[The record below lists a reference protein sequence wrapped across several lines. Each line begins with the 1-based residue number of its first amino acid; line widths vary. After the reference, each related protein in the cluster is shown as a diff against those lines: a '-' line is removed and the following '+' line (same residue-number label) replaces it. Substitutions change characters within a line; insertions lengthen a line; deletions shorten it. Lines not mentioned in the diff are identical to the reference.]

1 MRSFGLAVAA
11 LALGFGVQA
20 APAQETRLLFT
31 SLSPAGSPNSQFF
44 NSWAQRVN
52 DQSGGA
58 LKIEVRDGTALA
70 NFGNSY
76 DRVNSDVV
84 QIGWVQP
91 AFIAGKFP
99 LSEVTNLPFMTDDDV
114 NCSIAL
120 WRYYKSAVMAAELQ
134 DVVPIWASCLAQSGL
149 HFAEAPRSDT
159 ELNGLKMRVA
169 GKVPSQIVERMGGT
183 PVSMTAESIYE
194 ALQRGT
200 IDGMVTSWAA
210 FEPYKFQE
218 VAFYHVEV
226 PIGSNP
232 SMFMM
237 SRKKYEFAAARRTQ
251 GTRRQLR
258 RGNRA
263 RSGQAFFRSSGTR
276 PRRRCP
282 ASQPQ
287 DRHAPAGAAC
297 SAATEAQS
305 DRGRLGERAAGSGQG
320 GRNVSPDLCKGEGGS
335 LACSR
340 DSHLGVGERCVHFA
354 RCRGF
359 QPWSANAN

>member
-20 APAQETRLLFT
+20 ASAQETRLLFT

-120 WRYYKSAVMAAELQ
+120 WRYYKSSVMAAELQ

-149 HFAEAPRSDT
+149 HFAKAPRSDT

-237 SRKKYEFAAARRTQ
+237 SRKKYESLPPAARKALDDNSGEAIVREAAKHFAA
-251 GTRRQLR
+251 
-258 RGNRA
+258 
-263 RSGQAFFRSSGTR
+263 
-276 PRRRCP
+276 
-282 ASQPQ
+282 
-287 DRHAPAGAAC
+287 
-297 SAATEAQS
+297 
-305 DRGRLGERAAGSGQG
+305 RAAVAQLP
-320 GRNVSPDLCKGEGGS
+320 NHKIVTPPPAQ
-335 LACSR
+335 LAA
-340 DSHLGVGERCVHFA
+340 LQQKLNPIVVEWAAERPGADKAVETFRQIYAQVKAGH
-354 RCRGF
+354 
-359 QPWSANAN
+359 

>member
-1 MRSFGLAVAA
+1 MRLFGPVLAVFA
-11 LALGFGVQA
+11 LSFGVQA
-20 APAQETRLLFT
+20 ASAQETRLLFT

-76 DRVNSDVV
+76 DRVLSDVV

-99 LSEVTNLPFMTDDDV
+99 LSEVTNLPFMTDDDI
-114 NCSIAL
+114 NCSLAL
-120 WRYYKSAVMAAELQ
+120 WRYYKSPVMAAELQ

-149 HFAEAPRSDT
+149 HFAKAPRSDT

-210 FEPYKFQE
+210 FEPYKFAE
-218 VAFYHVEV
+218 VAFYHVEA

-237 SRKKYEFAAARRTQ
+237 SRKKYESLPPAARKALDDNSGEAIVREAAKHFAAQAA
-251 GTRRQLR
+251 
-258 RGNRA
+258 RA
-263 RSGQAFFRSSGTR
+263 RAAVAQLPNHKIVTPPPAQLAALKEKLNPIVVDWAKERPGADKAVETFRQIY
-276 PRRRCP
+276 
-282 ASQPQ
+282 AQVK
-287 DRHAPAGAAC
+287 AG
-297 SAATEAQS
+297 
-305 DRGRLGERAAGSGQG
+305 
-320 GRNVSPDLCKGEGGS
+320 
-335 LACSR
+335 
-340 DSHLGVGERCVHFA
+340 H
-354 RCRGF
+354 
-359 QPWSANAN
+359 

>member
-11 LALGFGVQA
+11 LALGFGIQA
-20 APAQETRLLFT
+20 ASAQETRLLFT

-114 NCSIAL
+114 NCSLAL
-120 WRYYKSAVMAAELQ
+120 WRYYKSPVMAAELQ

-149 HFAEAPRSDT
+149 HFAKAPRSDT

-218 VAFYHVEV
+218 VTFYHVEV

-237 SRKKYEFAAARRTQ
+237 SRRKYELLPPAARKALDDNSGEAIVREAAKHFAAQAA
-251 GTRRQLR
+251 
-258 RGNRA
+258 RA
-263 RSGQAFFRSSGTR
+263 RAAVAQLPNHKIVTPPPAQLAALKEKLNPIVVDWAKERPGADKAVETFRQIYT
-276 PRRRCP
+276 
-282 ASQPQ
+282 QVK
-287 DRHAPAGAAC
+287 AG
-297 SAATEAQS
+297 
-305 DRGRLGERAAGSGQG
+305 
-320 GRNVSPDLCKGEGGS
+320 
-335 LACSR
+335 
-340 DSHLGVGERCVHFA
+340 H
-354 RCRGF
+354 
-359 QPWSANAN
+359 

>member
-1 MRSFGLAVAA
+1 MRLFGPLLAVFA
-11 LALGFGVQA
+11 LSFGVQA
-20 APAQETRLLFT
+20 ASAQETRLLFT

-76 DRVNSDVV
+76 DRVLSDVV

-99 LSEVTNLPFMTDDDV
+99 LSEVTNLPFMTDDDI
-114 NCSIAL
+114 NCSLAL
-120 WRYYKSAVMAAELQ
+120 WRYYKSPVMAAELQ

-149 HFAEAPRSDT
+149 HFAKAPRSDT

-210 FEPYKFQE
+210 FEPYKFAE

-237 SRKKYEFAAARRTQ
+237 SRKKYESLPPAARKALDDNSGEAIVREAARHFAAQAA
-251 GTRRQLR
+251 
-258 RGNRA
+258 RA
-263 RSGQAFFRSSGTR
+263 RAAVAQLPNHKIVTPPPAQLAALKEKLNPIVVDWAKERPGADKAVETFRQIY
-276 PRRRCP
+276 
-282 ASQPQ
+282 AQVK
-287 DRHAPAGAAC
+287 AG
-297 SAATEAQS
+297 
-305 DRGRLGERAAGSGQG
+305 
-320 GRNVSPDLCKGEGGS
+320 
-335 LACSR
+335 
-340 DSHLGVGERCVHFA
+340 H
-354 RCRGF
+354 
-359 QPWSANAN
+359 

>member
-1 MRSFGLAVAA
+1 MRSFGPAVAA
-11 LALGFGVQA
+11 LALSFA
-20 APAQETRLLFT
+20 AHAASAQETRLLFT
-31 SLSPAGSPNSQFF
+31 SLSPASSPNSQFF

-52 DQSGGA
+52 AQSGGA

-120 WRYYKSAVMAAELQ
+120 WRYYKSPVMAAELQ
-134 DVVPIWASCLAQSGL
+134 DIVPIWASCLAQSGL
-149 HFAEAPRSDT
+149 HFAKAPRSDT

-232 SMFMM
+232 SIFMM
-237 SRKKYEFAAARRTQ
+237 SRKKYESLPPAARKALDDNLGETIVREAAKHFADQ
-251 GTRRQLR
+251 AA
-258 RGNRA
+258 RA
-263 RSGQAFFRSSGTR
+263 RAAVAKLPNHTIVTPPTGQLAALKQKLDPIVVDWARERPGADKAVETFRQIY
-276 PRRRCP
+276 
-282 ASQPQ
+282 AQVK
-287 DRHAPAGAAC
+287 AG
-297 SAATEAQS
+297 
-305 DRGRLGERAAGSGQG
+305 
-320 GRNVSPDLCKGEGGS
+320 
-335 LACSR
+335 
-340 DSHLGVGERCVHFA
+340 H
-354 RCRGF
+354 
-359 QPWSANAN
+359 

>member
-1 MRSFGLAVAA
+1 MRLVGHVVAA
-11 LALGFGVQA
+11 LALSIGVQA
-20 APAQETRLLFT
+20 ASAQETRLLFT

-52 DQSGGA
+52 EQSGGA
-58 LKIEVRDGTALA
+58 LKIDVRDGTALA

-76 DRVNSDVV
+76 DRVISDVV

-99 LSEVTNLPFMTDDDV
+99 LSEVTNLPFMTDDDI
-114 NCSIAL
+114 NCSLAL
-120 WRYYKSAVMAAELQ
+120 WRYYKSPVMAAELQ

-149 HFAEAPRSDT
+149 HFAKAPRSDT

-237 SRKKYEFAAARRTQ
+237 SRKKYESLPPAARKALDDNSGEAIVREAAKHFAAQAV
-251 GTRRQLR
+251 
-258 RGNRA
+258 RA
-263 RSGQAFFRSSGTR
+263 RAAVAQLPNHKIVTPPPAQLAALQQKLNPIVVDWAAERPGADKAVETFRQIY
-276 PRRRCP
+276 
-282 ASQPQ
+282 AQVK
-287 DRHAPAGAAC
+287 AG
-297 SAATEAQS
+297 
-305 DRGRLGERAAGSGQG
+305 
-320 GRNVSPDLCKGEGGS
+320 
-335 LACSR
+335 
-340 DSHLGVGERCVHFA
+340 H
-354 RCRGF
+354 
-359 QPWSANAN
+359 

>member
-1 MRSFGLAVAA
+1 MRLFGPVLAVFA
-11 LALGFGVQA
+11 LSFGVQA
-20 APAQETRLLFT
+20 ASAQETRLLFT

-76 DRVNSDVV
+76 DRVLSDVV

-99 LSEVTNLPFMTDDDV
+99 LSEVTNLPFMTDDDI
-114 NCSIAL
+114 NCSLAL
-120 WRYYKSAVMAAELQ
+120 WRYYKSPVMAAELQ

-149 HFAEAPRSDT
+149 HFAKAPRSDT

-210 FEPYKFQE
+210 FEPYKFAE

-237 SRKKYEFAAARRTQ
+237 SRKKYESLPPAARKALDDNSGEAIVREAAKHFAAQAA
-251 GTRRQLR
+251 
-258 RGNRA
+258 RA
-263 RSGQAFFRSSGTR
+263 RAAVAQLPNHKIVTPPPAQLAALKEKLNPIVVDWAKERPGADKAVETFRQIY
-276 PRRRCP
+276 
-282 ASQPQ
+282 AQVK
-287 DRHAPAGAAC
+287 AG
-297 SAATEAQS
+297 
-305 DRGRLGERAAGSGQG
+305 
-320 GRNVSPDLCKGEGGS
+320 
-335 LACSR
+335 
-340 DSHLGVGERCVHFA
+340 H
-354 RCRGF
+354 
-359 QPWSANAN
+359 

>member
-1 MRSFGLAVAA
+1 MRLLGQVVAA

-20 APAQETRLLFT
+20 GSAQETRLLFT

-44 NSWAQRVN
+44 NSWAKRVN

-76 DRVNSDVV
+76 DRVVSDVV

-114 NCSIAL
+114 NCSVAL
-120 WRYYKSAVMAAELQ
+120 WRYYKSPVMAAELQ
-134 DVVPIWASCLAQSGL
+134 DLVPIWASCLAQSGL
-149 HFAEAPRSDT
+149 HFAKPPRSDT
-159 ELNGLKMRVA
+159 ELGGLKLRVA
-169 GKVPSQIVERMGGT
+169 GKVPSQIVDKMGGT

-194 ALQRGT
+194 SLQRGT

-226 PIGSNP
+226 PIGSSP
-232 SMFMM
+232 SMFVM
-237 SRKKYEFAAARRTQ
+237 SRKKYDSLPPAARKALDDNSGDAIVREAAKHFSNQ
-251 GTRRQLR
+251 AA
-258 RGNRA
+258 RA
-263 RSGQAFFRSSGTR
+263 R
-276 PRRRCP
+276 
-282 ASQPQ
+282 
-287 DRHAPAGAAC
+287 AAV
-297 SAATEAQS
+297 AQ
-305 DRGRLGERAAGSGQG
+305 LA
-320 GRNVSPDLCKGEGGS
+320 NHKIVSPPPAQMTALEQKLNPIVTEWAS
-335 LACSR
+335 
-340 DSHLGVGERCVHFA
+340 ERPGADKAIETFRNIYAQVKA
-354 RCRGF
+354 G
-359 QPWSANAN
+359 Q

>member
-1 MRSFGLAVAA
+1 MRLVGHVVAA
-11 LALGFGVQA
+11 LALGIGVQA
-20 APAQETRLLFT
+20 ASAQETRLLFT

-52 DQSGGA
+52 EQSGGA
-58 LKIEVRDGTALA
+58 LKIDVRDGTALA

-76 DRVNSDVV
+76 DRVISDVV

-99 LSEVTNLPFMTDDDV
+99 LSEVTNLPFMTDDDI
-114 NCSIAL
+114 NCSLAL
-120 WRYYKSAVMAAELQ
+120 WRYYKSPVMAAELQ

-149 HFAEAPRSDT
+149 HFAKAPRSDT

-237 SRKKYEFAAARRTQ
+237 SRKKYESLPPAARKALDDNSGEAIVREAAKHFAAQAV
-251 GTRRQLR
+251 
-258 RGNRA
+258 RA
-263 RSGQAFFRSSGTR
+263 RAAVAQLPNHKIVTPPPAQLAALQQKLNPIVVDWAAERPGADKAVETFRQIY
-276 PRRRCP
+276 
-282 ASQPQ
+282 AQVK
-287 DRHAPAGAAC
+287 AG
-297 SAATEAQS
+297 
-305 DRGRLGERAAGSGQG
+305 
-320 GRNVSPDLCKGEGGS
+320 
-335 LACSR
+335 
-340 DSHLGVGERCVHFA
+340 H
-354 RCRGF
+354 
-359 QPWSANAN
+359 

>member
-1 MRSFGLAVAA
+1 MRLFGPALAVFA
-11 LALGFGVQA
+11 LSVGVQA
-20 APAQETRLLFT
+20 ASAQETRLLFT

-58 LKIEVRDGTALA
+58 LKIDVRDGTALA

-76 DRVNSDVV
+76 DRVLSDVV

-114 NCSIAL
+114 NCSLAL
-120 WRYYKSAVMAAELQ
+120 WRYYKSPVMAAELQ

-149 HFAEAPRSDT
+149 HFAKAPRSDT

-210 FEPYKFQE
+210 FEPYKFAE

-237 SRKKYEFAAARRTQ
+237 SRKKYESLPPAARKALDDNSGEAIVREAAKHFAAQAA
-251 GTRRQLR
+251 
-258 RGNRA
+258 RA
-263 RSGQAFFRSSGTR
+263 RAAVAQLPNHKIVTPPPAQLAALKEKLNPIVLDWAKDRPGADKAVETFRQIY
-276 PRRRCP
+276 
-282 ASQPQ
+282 AQVK
-287 DRHAPAGAAC
+287 AG
-297 SAATEAQS
+297 
-305 DRGRLGERAAGSGQG
+305 
-320 GRNVSPDLCKGEGGS
+320 
-335 LACSR
+335 
-340 DSHLGVGERCVHFA
+340 H
-354 RCRGF
+354 
-359 QPWSANAN
+359 

>member
-1 MRSFGLAVAA
+1 MRLFGPVLAVFA
-11 LALGFGVQA
+11 LSFGVQA
-20 APAQETRLLFT
+20 ASAQETRLLFT

-58 LKIEVRDGTALA
+58 LKIDVRDGTALA

-76 DRVNSDVV
+76 DRVLSDVV

-99 LSEVTNLPFMTDDDV
+99 LSEVTNLPFMTDDDI
-114 NCSIAL
+114 NCSLAL
-120 WRYYKSAVMAAELQ
+120 WRYYKSPVMAAELQ

-149 HFAEAPRSDT
+149 HFAKAPRSDT

-210 FEPYKFQE
+210 FEPYKFAE

-237 SRKKYEFAAARRTQ
+237 SRKKYESLPPAARKALDDNSGEAIVREAAKHFAAQAA
-251 GTRRQLR
+251 
-258 RGNRA
+258 RA
-263 RSGQAFFRSSGTR
+263 RAAVAQLPNHKIVTPPPAQLAALKEKLNPIVLDWAKERPGADKAVETFRQIY
-276 PRRRCP
+276 
-282 ASQPQ
+282 AQVK
-287 DRHAPAGAAC
+287 AG
-297 SAATEAQS
+297 
-305 DRGRLGERAAGSGQG
+305 
-320 GRNVSPDLCKGEGGS
+320 
-335 LACSR
+335 
-340 DSHLGVGERCVHFA
+340 H
-354 RCRGF
+354 
-359 QPWSANAN
+359 

>member
-1 MRSFGLAVAA
+1 MRLFGPVLAVFA
-11 LALGFGVQA
+11 LSFGVQA
-20 APAQETRLLFT
+20 ASAQETRLLFT

-76 DRVNSDVV
+76 DRVLSDVV

-99 LSEVTNLPFMTDDDV
+99 LSEVTNLPFVTDDDI
-114 NCSIAL
+114 NCSLAL
-120 WRYYKSAVMAAELQ
+120 WRYYKSPVMAAELQ

-149 HFAEAPRSDT
+149 HFAKAPRSDT

-169 GKVPSQIVERMGGT
+169 GRVPSQIVERMGGT

-210 FEPYKFQE
+210 FEPYKFAE

-237 SRKKYEFAAARRTQ
+237 SRKKYESLPPAARKALDDNSGEAIVREAAKHFAAQAA
-251 GTRRQLR
+251 
-258 RGNRA
+258 RA
-263 RSGQAFFRSSGTR
+263 RAAVAQLPNHKIVTPPPAQLAALKEKLNPIVVDWAKERPGADKAVETFRQIY
-276 PRRRCP
+276 
-282 ASQPQ
+282 AQVK
-287 DRHAPAGAAC
+287 AG
-297 SAATEAQS
+297 
-305 DRGRLGERAAGSGQG
+305 
-320 GRNVSPDLCKGEGGS
+320 
-335 LACSR
+335 
-340 DSHLGVGERCVHFA
+340 H
-354 RCRGF
+354 
-359 QPWSANAN
+359 

>member
-1 MRSFGLAVAA
+1 MRLFGPLLAVFA
-11 LALGFGVQA
+11 LSFGVQA
-20 APAQETRLLFT
+20 ASAQETRLLFT

-76 DRVNSDVV
+76 DRVLSDVV

-99 LSEVTNLPFMTDDDV
+99 LSEVTNLPFMTDDDI
-114 NCSIAL
+114 NCSLAL
-120 WRYYKSAVMAAELQ
+120 WRYYKSPVMAAELQ

-149 HFAEAPRSDT
+149 HFAKAPRSDT

-210 FEPYKFQE
+210 FEPYKFAE

-237 SRKKYEFAAARRTQ
+237 SRKKYESLPPAARKALDDNSGEAIVREAAKHFAAQAA
-251 GTRRQLR
+251 
-258 RGNRA
+258 RA
-263 RSGQAFFRSSGTR
+263 RAAVAQLPNHKIVTPPPAQLAALKEKLNPIVLDWAKERPGADKAVETFRQIY
-276 PRRRCP
+276 
-282 ASQPQ
+282 AQVK
-287 DRHAPAGAAC
+287 AG
-297 SAATEAQS
+297 
-305 DRGRLGERAAGSGQG
+305 
-320 GRNVSPDLCKGEGGS
+320 
-335 LACSR
+335 
-340 DSHLGVGERCVHFA
+340 H
-354 RCRGF
+354 
-359 QPWSANAN
+359 

>member
-1 MRSFGLAVAA
+1 MRRFWHAVAA
-11 LALGFGVQA
+11 LALGFNVQA
-20 APAQETRLLFT
+20 ASAQETRLLFT

-52 DQSGGA
+52 EQSGGT

-114 NCSIAL
+114 NCSLAL
-120 WRYYKSAVMAAELQ
+120 WRYYKSPVMAAELQ
-134 DVVPIWASCLAQSGL
+134 DVVPLWASCLAQSGL
-149 HFAEAPRSDT
+149 HFAKAPRSDT
-159 ELNGLKMRVA
+159 ELNGLKLRVA

-237 SRKKYEFAAARRTQ
+237 SRKKYESLAPAARKALDANSGESIVRDAAKHFAAQAA
-251 GTRRQLR
+251 
-258 RGNRA
+258 RA
-263 RSGQAFFRSSGTR
+263 RAAVVQLPNHKIDTPSPAQLATLQQKLHPIVVEWAAERPGADKAVETFRQIYAQVKAGQ
-276 PRRRCP
+276 
-282 ASQPQ
+282 
-287 DRHAPAGAAC
+287 
-297 SAATEAQS
+297 
-305 DRGRLGERAAGSGQG
+305 
-320 GRNVSPDLCKGEGGS
+320 
-335 LACSR
+335 
-340 DSHLGVGERCVHFA
+340 
-354 RCRGF
+354 
-359 QPWSANAN
+359 

>member
-1 MRSFGLAVAA
+1 MRSSGLSVAA
-11 LALGFGVQA
+11 LALSFAVQA
-20 APAQETRLLFT
+20 ASAQETRLLFT

-44 NSWAQRVN
+44 SSWAQRVN
-52 DQSGGA
+52 AQSGGT

-120 WRYYKSAVMAAELQ
+120 WRYYKSPVMAAELQ

-149 HFAEAPRSDT
+149 HFAKAPRSDT

-237 SRKKYEFAAARRTQ
+237 SRKKYESLPPAARKALDDNSGETIVREAAKHFAAQAA
-251 GTRRQLR
+251 
-258 RGNRA
+258 RA
-263 RSGQAFFRSSGTR
+263 RAAVAQLPNHKIVTPPPAQLAALQQKLDPIVIDWAKERPGADKAVETFRQIY
-276 PRRRCP
+276 
-282 ASQPQ
+282 AQVK
-287 DRHAPAGAAC
+287 AG
-297 SAATEAQS
+297 
-305 DRGRLGERAAGSGQG
+305 
-320 GRNVSPDLCKGEGGS
+320 
-335 LACSR
+335 
-340 DSHLGVGERCVHFA
+340 H
-354 RCRGF
+354 
-359 QPWSANAN
+359 

>member
-1 MRSFGLAVAA
+1 MRLFGPVLAVFA
-11 LALGFGVQA
+11 LSFGVQA
-20 APAQETRLLFT
+20 ASAQEPRLLFT

-76 DRVNSDVV
+76 DRVLSDVV

-99 LSEVTNLPFMTDDDV
+99 LSEVTNLPFMTDDDI
-114 NCSIAL
+114 NCSLAL
-120 WRYYKSAVMAAELQ
+120 WRYYKSPVMAAELQ

-149 HFAEAPRSDT
+149 HFAKAPRSDT

-210 FEPYKFQE
+210 FEPYKFAE
-218 VAFYHVEV
+218 VALYHVEA

-237 SRKKYEFAAARRTQ
+237 SRKKYESLPPAARKALDDNSGEAIVREAAKHFAAQAA
-251 GTRRQLR
+251 
-258 RGNRA
+258 RA
-263 RSGQAFFRSSGTR
+263 RAAVAQLPNHKIVTPPPAQLAALKEKLNPIVVDWAKERPGADKAVETFRQIY
-276 PRRRCP
+276 
-282 ASQPQ
+282 AQVK
-287 DRHAPAGAAC
+287 AG
-297 SAATEAQS
+297 
-305 DRGRLGERAAGSGQG
+305 
-320 GRNVSPDLCKGEGGS
+320 
-335 LACSR
+335 
-340 DSHLGVGERCVHFA
+340 H
-354 RCRGF
+354 
-359 QPWSANAN
+359 

>member
-120 WRYYKSAVMAAELQ
+120 WRYYKSSVMAAELQ

-149 HFAEAPRSDT
+149 HFAKAPRSDT

-237 SRKKYEFAAARRTQ
+237 SRKKYESLPPAARKALDDNSGEAIVREAAKHFSAQ
-251 GTRRQLR
+251 AA
-258 RGNRA
+258 RA
-263 RSGQAFFRSSGTR
+263 RAAVAQLPNHKIVTPPPAQLAALKEKLNPIVVDWAKERPGADKAVETFRQIY
-276 PRRRCP
+276 
-282 ASQPQ
+282 AKVK
-287 DRHAPAGAAC
+287 AG
-297 SAATEAQS
+297 
-305 DRGRLGERAAGSGQG
+305 
-320 GRNVSPDLCKGEGGS
+320 
-335 LACSR
+335 
-340 DSHLGVGERCVHFA
+340 H
-354 RCRGF
+354 
-359 QPWSANAN
+359 